1 MSVLRLEMNESV
13 ISLDHLPLRLHALQ
27 LTNRTIHGTLDR
39 AGNANQAV
47 QRALRP
53 SKRIP
58 KNRELSNG

>member
-1 MSVLRLEMNESV
+1 V